1 MEPHWQ
7 SGLFSRSPSG
17 GRQRDTQGSTE
28 GKETIRCYGDY
39 LTPGRNTPWSG
50 TAERRRR
57 SSAVCLMCADP
68 IGSAVLTGLFL
79 LFDLI
84 YQVQGAWYV
93 YLLIYAGL
101 AALFTVLNLKRY
113 RACRAAQKGGK
124 GSGCED

>member
-1 MEPHWQ
+1 MLW
-7 SGLFSRSPSG
+7 GLFDTGEEHPLVRYRREKAQELRSLSDVRRSYLLRKLFP
-17 GRQRDTQGSTE
+17 TE
-28 GKETIRCYGDY
+28 GGWKAYK
-39 LTPGRNTPWSG
+39 L
-50 TAERRRR
+50 
-57 SSAVCLMCADP
+57 CATDGL
-68 IGSAVLTGLFL
+68 IGSAILTGLFL